1 MNAKASNIR
10 TPELKKRILV
20 VEEDLGL
27 RMVIESELV
36 RAGYHVELVAS
47 GIEAIAKLSKD
58 RYDLAIFDALLPGK
72 SGLEL
77 LQFVRDRRM
86 QTRVIVLTGMDAL
99 STANRAMKLGADD
112 FIPKPFD
119 AEYLLHAVKMALW
132 QKR

>member
-1 MNAKASNIR
+1 
-10 TPELKKRILV
+10 
-20 VEEDLGL
+20 
-27 RMVIESELV
+27 
-36 RAGYHVELVAS
+36 
-47 GIEAIAKLSKD
+47 
-58 RYDLAIFDALLPGK
+58 
-72 SGLEL
+72 
-77 LQFVRDRRM
+77 M